1 MEEKTEKTKESF
13 ELTAQ
18 EAIEILER
26 QMQAT
31 KQGAKKGEKKVVGAI
46 YDQDEAIKFMEWLTN
61 PKRRQQ

>member
-31 KQGAKKGEKKVVGAI
+31 KQGAKKGKKEIIGAI
-46 YDQDEAIKFMEWLTN
+46 YDQDEAIKFLEWLTN